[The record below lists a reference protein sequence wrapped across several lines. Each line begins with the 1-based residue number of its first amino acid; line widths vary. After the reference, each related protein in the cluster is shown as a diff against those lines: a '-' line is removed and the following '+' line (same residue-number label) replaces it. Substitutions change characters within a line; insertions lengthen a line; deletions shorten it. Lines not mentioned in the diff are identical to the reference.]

1 MNRHSDMIM
10 KATTQ
15 AVAATV
21 LLTLAGQT
29 GAVTYNL
36 CAGTTTKTMPDTS
49 VITMWG
55 YGLDPSPGVP
65 GAPCDDTIVS
75 IPGPELAVPPGDD
88 TLSII
93 LRNEL
98 SEPVSIVVHG
108 QSLPSPSTGPVP
120 TEPGGNRVRSFTH
133 EAPSGGSATY
143 TFNNLRPGTFLYN
156 SGTHPAVQV
165 QMGLYGAVT
174 HDAAVG
180 EAYTGVA
187 YDSEVT
193 LLYSEIDPALHEAV
207 AGENGQSYGPMGT
220 MTSTVNYAP
229 MYFLVNGA
237 PFESGVTP
245 AVSAGTAGQR
255 TLIRLLNAGLEDHAI
270 VLQGQHLTLVAED
283 GNIYPWPREEYSV
296 LMAAGKTK
304 DALFIPGSDGTY
316 PVYDRRLRS
325 GMLTNLSVAVA
336 APGPIAMDDLAT
348 VTEDSSANIIVVL
361 TNDTPVGDLD
371 PATVAIGTPAVNGL
385 ATANIDGSVSYTP
398 NPDFNGVD
406 SFTYTV
412 RDTVGAISNAATVSV
427 TVSPLNDNPVA
438 VNDVFDV
445 AQDSIN
451 NSLDVLG
458 NDSDVDGD
466 TLTITA
472 VDATGSA
479 GGAVTTNGTD
489 VSYSPLA
496 GYSGQETFG
505 YTIADGNGGTA
516 FATVT
521 VTVIPAATN
530 QAPVAGDDYATVTRN
545 IGASTNS
552 VIINVVTNDS
562 DADGTVDA
570 TTVTKTSEPRKG
582 IAVNNGD
589 GTFTYTPTA
598 GKRGSDAFGYTV
610 NDDLGATSNEATVRV
625 DILK

>member
-36 CAGTTTKTMPDTS
+36 CVGTTTKTMPDTS
-49 VITMWG
+49 IITMWG
-55 YGLDPSPGVP
+55 YGMDTG
-65 GAPCDDTIVS
+65 GPCAATV
-75 IPGPELAVPPGDD
+75 PGPELTVPAGDN
-88 TLSII
+88 TLTIN

-98 SEPVSIVVHG
+98 TEAVSVVIPGQQAAMTPVFFTDG
-108 QSLPSPSTGPVP
+108 QGRQ
-120 TEPGGNRVRSFTH
+120 RVRSFTH
-133 EAPSGGSATY
+133 ETTATGVY
-143 TFNNLRPGTFLYN
+143 TWNNLKPGSYMYM

-174 HDAAVG
+174 HDVAVG
-180 EAYTGVA
+180 EAYPGVA

-193 LLYSEIDPALHEAV
+193 LLYSEIDPVLHNAV
-207 AGENGQSYGPMGT
+207 DGGSYGTAAYP
-220 MTSTVNYAP
+220 STVNYTP
-229 MYFLVNGA
+229 EYFLVNGA
-237 PFESGVTP
+237 PFEPGNAPLP
-245 AVSAGTAGQR
+245 AGAAGQR
-255 TLIRLLNAGLEDHAI
+255 TLIRLLNAGLEDHAL

-283 GNIYPWPREEYSV
+283 GNVYPWPREEYSV

-304 DALFIPGSDGTY
+304 DALFIPASDGTY

-325 GMLTNLSVAVA
+325 GMLTNLSVAA
-336 APGPIAMDDLAT
+336 AVPGPTAVDDLAS
-348 VTEDSSANIIVVL
+348 VTEDSAANIIVVL
-361 TNDTPVGDLD
+361 TNDTPVGDPID

-398 NPDFNGVD
+398 NPDFNGAD

-412 RDTVGAISNAATVSV
+412 RDTAGAISNAATVSV
-427 TVSPLNDNPVA
+427 TVSPLNDNPIA
-438 VNDVFDV
+438 VNDAFDV

-451 NSLDVLG
+451 NSLDVLS

-496 GYSGQETFG
+496 GYSGQETFS

-516 FATVT
+516 SATVT

-530 QAPVAGDDYATVTRN
+530 QAPVAGDDYATVIRN

-570 TTVTKTSEPRKG
+570 TTVAKTSEPRKG